1 MQKIIITV
9 IVIVAVIGGV
19 FYMKNKSSSTPQTSI
34 PNESINT
41 ASTTQAT
48 STNQNNSTASTT
60 TNTTNTTASTTVKT
74 YKISDI
80 AMHKDSKD
88 CWTTIGGEVFDLTAW
103 IKQHPGGDKAIL
115 SICGIDGTKAFE
127 GQHGGKAKIEMKLE
141 TFKIGNLSK

>member
-1 MQKIIITV
+1 M
-9 IVIVAVIGGV
+9 IGGV

-34 PNESINT
+34 PSESINT
-41 ASTTQAT
+41 ASSTQAT
-48 STNQNNSTASTT
+48 STIQNNTNASTT
-60 TNTTNTTASTTVKT
+60 TSTKINTATSTMASTTVKT

-88 CWTTIGGEVFDLTAW
+88 CWTTIDGEVFDLTAW

>member
-1 MQKIIITV
+1 MKKIISLI
-9 IVIVAVIGGV
+9 IVIAIIILGLIIILSKSGGDGIP
-19 FYMKNKSSSTPQTSI
+19 KNDTDKQITS
-34 PNESINT
+34 NVTDS
-41 ASTTQAT
+41 AT
-48 STNQNNSTASTT
+48 
-60 TNTTNTTASTTVKT
+60 TTNTTASTTVKT